1 MRFPFYIAERYLFSK
16 KSRNVINLITGISV
30 AVIAFVTAAM
40 IVVLSAFNGID
51 MLVDELYSSFDGDVI
66 IEAPRGRYLDT
77 DSLNMEAWSE
87 DSRIAVIHEV
97 VEQSVLVQ
105 YKDRQRVAVMKGVP
119 ADYMTSTGLENKIYE
134 GGAIL
139 EDEDTF
145 RGIIGYGILLDLDAA
160 LYSES
165 LTPLFVHAAEK
176 GRRISRDKEKA
187 FNTEP
192 IMIGGVF
199 SINLEYDSQYLLV
212 PIAFARD
219 VMKVGQ
225 VSSYLEVQAKEGVPL
240 EELKDAI
247 ASKMSQDL
255 KVSTREEKNALV
267 YKANESERL
276 VTILILSFIILIATF
291 NILASITMLMLDKQK
306 DLKIIH
312 SMGAT
317 VQQIRNI
324 FFIEAML
331 ISVAGTV
338 IGLVLGLGVCY
349 LQSEYGL
356 VPLQGGIVEY
366 YPVIIMLRDVLMVF
380 AIVVS
385 IGFLFSWFPV
395 KRLTKGLLAQ
405 S

>member
-77 DSLNMEAWSE
+77 DSLNMEAWSMDE
-87 DSRIAVIHEV
+87 RISAIHEV

-119 ADYMTSTGLENKIYE
+119 ADYMTATGLENKIYE

-139 EDEDTF
+139 EDDDTF

-165 LTPLFVHAAEK
+165 LSPLFVHAAEK

-225 VSSYLEVQAKEGVPL
+225 VSSYLEVQAKEGVSL
-240 EELKDAI
+240 EELKDFI
-247 ASKMSQDL
+247 SKTQK
-255 KVSTREEKNALV
+255 KV
-267 YKANESERL
+267 
-276 VTILILSFIILIATF
+276 
-291 NILASITMLMLDKQK
+291 
-306 DLKIIH
+306 
-312 SMGAT
+312 
-317 VQQIRNI
+317 
-324 FFIEAML
+324 
-331 ISVAGTV
+331 
-338 IGLVLGLGVCY
+338 
-349 LQSEYGL
+349 
-356 VPLQGGIVEY
+356 
-366 YPVIIMLRDVLMVF
+366 LR
-380 AIVVS
+380 
-385 IGFLFSWFPV
+385 
-395 KRLTKGLLAQ
+395 
-405 S
+405 

>member
-77 DSLNMEAWSE
+77 DRLNMEAWSE
-87 DSRIAVIHEV
+87 DSRIAAIHEV

-240 EELKDAI
+240 EELKDVI

-317 VQQIRNI
+317 VQQVRNI

-338 IGLVLGLGVCY
+338 IGLVLGLGVCF

-356 VPLQGGIVEY
+356 VPLQGGIVDY